1 MELNLG
7 FNSILALFVAMSVL
21 AAVPSV
27 SVLAVSAKSASFGF
41 VHGACTVAGIV
52 LGDIFF
58 ILFVV
63 FGLAL
68 LVEAMGPAFVAVKYL
83 GGAYLI
89 WLGIL
94 TWRTR
99 RQWSQSQT
107 SDDSSLLS
115 SFMTGLLITLG
126 DQKAV
131 LFYLGFLP
139 VFLNLSSLSAMD
151 IAMVA
156 AITVM
161 AVGGVKLAYAYAA
174 SKVGQMRVGNS
185 GRVLNTLAACILFMA
200 GVWIIIRV

>member
-1 MELNLG
+1 MIIN
-7 FNSILALFVAMSVL
+7 
-21 AAVPSV
+21 
-27 SVLAVSAKSASFGF
+27 
-41 VHGACTVAGIV
+41 
-52 LGDIFF
+52 FF

-89 WLGIL
+89 WLGVV

-107 SDDSSLLS
+107 SDDSPLLS
-115 SFMTGLLITLG
+115 SFMTGLLITLS

-174 SKVGQMRVGNS
+174 SKAGQILTDNS
-185 GRVLNTLAACILFMA
+185 GRVLDTLAACILFMA

>member
-68 LVEAMGPAFVAVKYL
+68 LVEAMG
-83 GGAYLI
+83 
-89 WLGIL
+89 
-94 TWRTR
+94 
-99 RQWSQSQT
+99 
-107 SDDSSLLS
+107 
-115 SFMTGLLITLG
+115 
-126 DQKAV
+126 
-131 LFYLGFLP
+131 
-139 VFLNLSSLSAMD
+139 
-151 IAMVA
+151 
-156 AITVM
+156 
-161 AVGGVKLAYAYAA
+161 
-174 SKVGQMRVGNS
+174 
-185 GRVLNTLAACILFMA
+185 
-200 GVWIIIRV
+200 